1 VRGPWTADGVSSKAV
16 LLKSQS
22 QFSEFSRA
30 FGIFKLRFS
39 FLFFRV
45 ECENEVEENLN
56 YCKVNF
62 AFLFFF
68 FFFFCSGLAGLYI
81 LKTRKKYIFVVRVN
95 FF

>member
-68 FFFFCSGLAGLYI
+68 FFFFLQWTCRVIYIKNKEKIYICS
-81 LKTRKKYIFVVRVN
+81 
-95 FF
+95 